1 MSFLR
6 LMQTLIQRLALVV
19 FALLAVALVVSCV
32 LAPFGVIPWLE
43 WNLTW
48 NGAPVPYAGMA
59 LQISLAL
66 IAVALCTFLPT
77 NARVLALETSHRRF
91 DIAMDDVAMA
101 YDRVH
106 RADREGTFMLS
117 SQFEDMKGRLAYL
130 TQHPDLGDLEPP
142 LLELAAQMSFMS
154 KELAETYSDENVER
168 ARIFLRQRQ
177 QEVTKFEK
185 RLKHARVIADEL
197 KHWLH
202 DVKMEEQLA
211 SAQLDEL
218 CEELL
223 AILPELNM
231 APASKDSMR
240 NGSDN
245 KLIELN
251 AQRV

>member
-1 MSFLR
+1 
-6 LMQTLIQRLALVV
+6 MQR
-19 FALLAVALVVSCV
+19 VALFVFSVVAVVMIASCG
-32 LAPFGVIPWLE
+32 LATFGVIPWID
-43 WNLTW
+43 WTFSW
-48 NGAPVPYAGMA
+48 NGATIPNAGMY
-59 LQISLAL
+59 LQIALAIVATSLCA
-66 IAVALCTFLPT
+66 FLPT

-106 RADREGTFMLS
+106 RADRESTFALS
-117 SQFEDMKGRLAYL
+117 SQFEEMKDRLSYL
-130 TQHPDLGDLEPP
+130 TEHPDLGDLEPP

-177 QEVTKFEK
+177 QEVAKFEK

-211 SAQLDEL
+211 AVQLDEL
-218 CEELL
+218 CAELL
-223 AILPELNM
+223 EILPELNM
-231 APASKDSMR
+231 APASNDSVR
-240 NGSDN
+240 DGGDN